1 MEKQLAEHLAKTGD
15 TLEQIEGYEPLTED
29 ALTHQHIRF
38 IRVPIDFPAG
48 CPALGAEHVNPVSR
62 RSASGLGC
70 VKTSNERAKCHFG
83 STVEIST
90 SMKSMT

>member
-62 RSASGLGC
+62 RSASGHDPTFATLL
-70 VKTSNERAKCHFG
+70 R
-83 STVEIST
+83 
-90 SMKSMT
+90 